1 MAHDITWIRL
11 SRKLR
16 RTVRAGNRSGFTLLE
31 ILVALAI
38 LSVSMAVLLSSL
50 STSINHQLRAKRE
63 VEAAEL
69 ARSLLAR
76 LGTDIPLQIGEIE
89 GEEGPSY
96 RWHLTMA
103 AYGETAG
110 SGNNLPPALD
120 TSVTVSW
127 GDGVENHSVTLRTL
141 ELIPP
146 SPLPGTRPSTV
157 P

>member
-1 MAHDITWIRL
+1 
-11 SRKLR
+11 
-16 RTVRAGNRSGFTLLE
+16 LLE
-31 ILVALAI
+31 ILIALAI

-63 VEAAEL
+63 TEAAEL
-69 ARSLLAR
+69 AQSLLAR

-89 GEEGPSY
+89 GDEGPNY
-96 RWHLTMA
+96 HWHLSMA

-110 SGNNLPPALD
+110 SQNNLPRALD

-127 GDGVENHSVTLRTL
+127 DGGVEGHSVTLRTL
-141 ELIPP
+141 KLTPP
-146 SPLPGTRPSTV
+146 SALPGTPPSAPPSTV